1 MRKRDIAFGLGLMM
15 MAVSLSACSGAG
27 KNSATE
33 GPTAVEAT
41 DGTGKNPGT
50 DGDASGNG
58 QGTGQDAAG
67 SGQNAGKD
75 ASKNG
80 QGAGQN
86 ASGDAAGKQDG
97 TGADA
102 SGNGTGASGDAQG
115 VQHIPLTVA
124 EYSLSATKPDSYATM
139 ALCDYFTLE
148 LDAETAKQYPA
159 LQRALL
165 QEAKDETA
173 HAQKSIAELSTEYQ
187 ELTADWSE
195 YEGHMSESVKPHVM
209 RADSRIVSVLC
220 NFEDYHGGAHGYY
233 YSYGLNYDVAS
244 GRELKLSD
252 VVSKKDKFIELVRDK
267 FEEKYANDTY
277 MLTNAGEYLAT
288 LGDEEYASTP
298 WIMDSESITLFFAP
312 YVLGTYA
319 DGAQEV
325 SIYFDE
331 APELFTAKYLD
342 TCAEYVI
349 PLLPARS
356 YEVNAGDGKRVAVDV
371 GFNYNDEY
379 GSYTREYAIGNAR
392 IRPESYS
399 YSSDSY
405 IVVAGGKHYIYTF
418 ASAENDYSMLEVV
431 DVEAKSLDES
441 RTENAGLGGVD
452 YTWDEG
458 DSYDTSCLR
467 GPAFTDPADISL
479 SRRLEVLGTTN
490 GYRSCHVGAD
500 GYPAANDELYTI
512 ITSFAIRAKKD
523 LKLDVVDASGKKT
536 GTKTVPAGTYL
547 FDMRTDGES
556 FVDLQTIDASAL
568 GINDE
573 SEWKYFQIADRSTDH
588 IDLTKPIYRVHVDLS
603 DGWPHHVNGVE
614 EDSLFE
620 GIMYAG

>member
-1 MRKRDIAFGLGLMM
+1 
-15 MAVSLSACSGAG
+15 
-27 KNSATE
+27 
-33 GPTAVEAT
+33 
-41 DGTGKNPGT
+41 
-50 DGDASGNG
+50 
-58 QGTGQDAAG
+58 
-67 SGQNAGKD
+67 
-75 ASKNG
+75 
-80 QGAGQN
+80 
-86 ASGDAAGKQDG
+86 
-97 TGADA
+97 
-102 SGNGTGASGDAQG
+102 
-115 VQHIPLTVA
+115 
-124 EYSLSATKPDSYATM
+124 
-139 ALCDYFTLE
+139 
-148 LDAETAKQYPA
+148 
-159 LQRALL
+159 
-165 QEAKDETA
+165 
-173 HAQKSIAELSTEYQ
+173 
-187 ELTADWSE
+187 
-195 YEGHMSESVKPHVM
+195 MSESVKPHVM

-220 NFEDYHGGAHGYY
+220 SFEDYHGGAHGYY
-233 YSYGLNYDVAS
+233 YTYGRNYDVAS

-252 VVSKKDKFIELVRDK
+252 VVSKKDKFIGLVRDK
-267 FEEKYANDTY
+267 FEEKYANDSY
-277 MLTNAGEYLAT
+277 MLTNAGEYLSS
-288 LGDEEYASTP
+288 LGEEEYASTP

-342 TCAEYVI
+342 TCADYVI

-356 YEVNAGDGKRVAVDV
+356 YEANAVDGKRVAIDVD
-371 GFNYNDEY
+371 FDYNDEY
-379 GSYTREYAIGNAR
+379 GSYAREYVIGNTR
-392 IRPESYS
+392 IRPEGYS

-405 IVVAGGKHYIYTF
+405 IVVAGGKHYLYTF
-418 ASAENDYSMLEVV
+418 SSAENDYSMLEVV
-431 DVEAKSLDES
+431 DVDTKSLDES

-467 GPAFTDPADISL
+467 GPAFTDPSDVAL

-500 GYPAANDELYTI
+500 GYPAANDEFYTI
-512 ITSFAIRAKKD
+512 LTSFAIRAKKD

-547 FDMRTDGES
+547 FDMRTDGET
-556 FVDLQTIDASAL
+556 FVDLQTIDAAAL

-588 IDLTKPIYRVHVDLS
+588 IDLTKPIYRVHIDHS
-603 DGWPHHVNGVE
+603 DGWPYHVNGVE

>member
-41 DGTGKNPGT
+41 DATGKTPG
-50 DGDASGNG
+50 ANE
-58 QGTGQDAAG
+58 
-67 SGQNAGKD
+67 D

-80 QGAGQN
+80 QDAAGDSTGKTPGSGNDTSGNGQD
-86 ASGDAAGKQDG
+86 ASGNTTGKQDG
-97 TGADA
+97 TGTDA
-102 SGNGTGASGDAQG
+102 SGQGTGASGTEQG

-139 ALCDYFTLE
+139 AQCDYFTLE

-159 LQRALL
+159 LQRALV
-165 QEAKDETA
+165 QAAKDETA
-173 HAQKSIAELSTEYQ
+173 HAQKSIAELSAEYQ

-195 YEGHMSESVKPHVM
+195 YEGYMTEAVKPHVM

-220 NFEDYHGGAHGYY
+220 NFQDYHGGAHGYY

-252 VVSKKDKFIELVRDK
+252 VVSKKEKFIELVRDK

-277 MLTNAGEYLAT
+277 MLTNAGEYLSS

-371 GFNYNDEY
+371 DFDYNDQY
-379 GSYTREYAIGNAR
+379 GSYTREYVIGNAR

-431 DVEAKSLDES
+431 DVAAKSLDES
-441 RTENAGLGGVD
+441 RTENAGLGGVN

-458 DSYDTSCLR
+458 SDYDTSCLR
-467 GPAFTDPADISL
+467 GPAFTDPSDVAL

-573 SEWKYFQIADRSTDH
+573 NEWKYFQIADRSTDH
-588 IDLTKPIYRVHVDLS
+588 INLTKPIYRVHIDHS
-603 DGWPHHVNGVE
+603 DGWPYHVNGVE

>member
-15 MAVSLSACSGAG
+15 MAISLSACSGSA
-27 KNSATE
+27 KNPTATE
-33 GPTAVEAT
+33 GPMAVEAT
-41 DGTGKNPGT
+41 DATGKNPGADEDASKHGQDAAGDST
-50 DGDASGNG
+50 GKTPGSGNDASGNG
-58 QGTGQDAAG
+58 QDAAG
-67 SGQNAGKD
+67 D
-75 ASKNG
+75 TT
-80 QGAGQN
+80 
-86 ASGDAAGKQDG
+86 GKQDG
-97 TGADA
+97 TGTDA
-102 SGNGTGASGDAQG
+102 SGQGDVQG

-124 EYSLSATKPDSYATM
+124 ERSLSACKPDSYATM
-139 ALCDYFTLE
+139 AQCDYFTLE

-159 LQRALL
+159 LQRALV
-165 QEAKDETA
+165 QAAKDETA

-187 ELTADWSE
+187 ELTADWSD

-233 YSYGLNYDVAS
+233 YTYGLNYDAAS

-431 DVEAKSLDES
+431 DVDTKSLDES

-467 GPAFTDPADISL
+467 GPAFTDPSDVAL

-500 GYPAANDELYTI
+500 GYPAANDEFYTI
-512 ITSFAIRAKKD
+512 LTSFAIRAKKD
-523 LKLDVVDASGKKT
+523 LKLDVVDAGGKKT
-536 GTKTVPAGTYL
+536 GTKNVPAGTYL
-547 FDMRTDGES
+547 FDMRTDGET

-588 IDLTKPIYRVHVDLS
+588 INLTKPIYRVHIDHS
-603 DGWPHHVNGVE
+603 DGWPFHVNGVE

>member
-15 MAVSLSACSGAG
+15 MAISLLACAKSE
-27 KNSATE
+27 KNPTATE

-41 DGTGKNPGT
+41 DATGKNPGADEDASKNGQDAAGDSAGKT
-50 DGDASGNG
+50 PGSGNDASGNG
-58 QGTGQDAAG
+58 QE
-67 SGQNAGKD
+67 
-75 ASKNG
+75 
-80 QGAGQN
+80 
-86 ASGDAAGKQDG
+86 ASGDTTGKQDG
-97 TGADA
+97 TSA
-102 SGNGTGASGDAQG
+102 SVQGSDEQG

-139 ALCDYFTLE
+139 AQCDYFTLE

-159 LQRALL
+159 LQRALV
-165 QEAKDETA
+165 QVAKDETA

-187 ELTADWSE
+187 ELTADWSD

-252 VVSKKDKFIELVRDK
+252 VVSKKEKFIELVRDK
-267 FEEKYANDTY
+267 FEEKYANDSY
-277 MLTNAGEYLAT
+277 MLTNAGEYLSS

-356 YEVNAGDGKRVAVDV
+356 YEANAGGGKRVAIDVD
-371 GFNYNDEY
+371 FDYNDEY
-379 GSYTREYAIGNAR
+379 GSYAREYVIGNTR
-392 IRPESYS
+392 IRPEGYS

-405 IVVAGGKHYIYTF
+405 IVVAGGKHYLYTF
-418 ASAENDYSMLEVV
+418 SSAENDYSMLEVV
-431 DVEAKSLDES
+431 DVDTKSLDES
-441 RTENAGLGGVD
+441 RTENAGLGDVD

-467 GPAFTDPADISL
+467 GPAFTDPSDVAL

-573 SEWKYFQIADRSTDH
+573 SEWKYFQIADRSTEH
-588 IDLTKPIYRVHVDLS
+588 INLAKPIYRVHIDHS
-603 DGWPHHVNGVE
+603 DGWPYHVNGVE

>member
-41 DGTGKNPGT
+41 DATGKTPGADEDASKNGQDAAGDST
-50 DGDASGNG
+50 GKTPGSGNDASGNG
-58 QGTGQDAAG
+58 QD
-67 SGQNAGKD
+67 
-75 ASKNG
+75 
-80 QGAGQN
+80 
-86 ASGDAAGKQDG
+86 ASGDTAGKQDG
-97 TGADA
+97 A
-102 SGNGTGASGDAQG
+102 GTSLQGSDEQG

-139 ALCDYFTLE
+139 AQCDYFTLE

-159 LQRALL
+159 LQRALV

-195 YEGHMSESVKPHVM
+195 YEGYMTETVKPHVM

-356 YEVNAGDGKRVAVDV
+356 YEANAGGGKRVAVDV
-371 GFNYNDEY
+371 DFDYNDEY
-379 GSYTREYAIGNAR
+379 GSYAREYVIGNTR
-392 IRPESYS
+392 IRPEGYS

-405 IVVAGGKHYIYTF
+405 IVVAGGKHYLYTF
-418 ASAENDYSMLEVV
+418 SSAENDYSMLEVV
-431 DVEAKSLDES
+431 DVDTKSLDES

-452 YTWDEG
+452 YTWNEG
-458 DSYDTSCLR
+458 DDYDESCLR

-512 ITSFAIRAKKD
+512 LTSFAIRAKKD

-573 SEWKYFQIADRSTDH
+573 SEWKYFQIADRSTNH
-588 IDLTKPIYRVHVDLS
+588 IDLTKPIYRVHIDHS
-603 DGWPHHVNGVE
+603 DGWPYHVNGVE

>member
-15 MAVSLSACSGAG
+15 MAISLSACSGSK
-27 KNSATE
+27 KNPAATE

-41 DGTGKNPGT
+41 DAANAMGKNLGADEDASNDGAGAGPDASGGTTGKNQGSRT
-50 DGDASGNG
+50 DASGNG
-58 QGTGQDAAG
+58 QDAAG
-67 SGQNAGKD
+67 D
-75 ASKNG
+75 TT
-80 QGAGQN
+80 
-86 ASGDAAGKQDG
+86 GKQDDTSVQG
-97 TGADA
+97 SDE
-102 SGNGTGASGDAQG
+102 QG

-139 ALCDYFTLE
+139 AQCDYFTLE

-159 LQRALL
+159 LQRALV
-165 QEAKDETA
+165 QAAKDETA
-173 HAQKSIAELSTEYQ
+173 HAQKSIADLSTEYL
-187 ELTADWSE
+187 ELTAEWSE

-220 NFEDYHGGAHGYY
+220 SFEDYHGGAHGYY

-252 VVSKKDKFIELVRDK
+252 VVSKKAKFIELVRDK
-267 FEEKYANDTY
+267 FEEKYANNSY

-331 APELFTAKYLD
+331 APELFAAKYLD
-342 TCAEYVI
+342 TCADYVI

-356 YEVNAGDGKRVAVDV
+356 YEANAGGGKRVAVDV
-371 GFNYNDEY
+371 DFDYNDEY
-379 GSYTREYAIGNAR
+379 GGYAREYVIGNTR
-392 IRPESYS
+392 IRPEGYS

-405 IVVAGGKHYIYTF
+405 IVVAGGKHYLYTF
-418 ASAENDYSMLEVV
+418 SSAENDHSMLEVV
-431 DVEAKSLDES
+431 DVDTKSLDES

-467 GPAFTDPADISL
+467 GPAFTDPSDVAL

-500 GYPAANDELYTI
+500 GYPAANDEFYTI
-512 ITSFAIRAKKD
+512 LTSFAIRAKKD

-547 FDMRTDGES
+547 FDMRTDGET

-588 IDLTKPIYRVHVDLS
+588 INLTKPIYRAHIDHS
-603 DGWPHHVNGVE
+603 DGWPYHVNGVE

>member
-1 MRKRDIAFGLGLMM
+1 MRKKNIAFGLGLLM
-15 MAVSLSACSGAG
+15 MAISLSACAKSE
-27 KNSATE
+27 KNPTATE

-41 DGTGKNPGT
+41 DAADAT
-50 DGDASGNG
+50 D
-58 QGTGQDAAG
+58 
-67 SGQNAGKD
+67 AGKD
-75 ASKNG
+75 AS
-80 QGAGQN
+80 
-86 ASGDAAGKQDG
+86 GDTTGKQDG
-97 TGADA
+97 TGTGT
-102 SGNGTGASGDAQG
+102 SGQG
-115 VQHIPLTVA
+115 SDEQGMQHIPLTVA

-139 ALCDYFTLE
+139 AQCDYFTLE
-148 LDAETAKQYPA
+148 LDAQTAKQYPA
-159 LQRALL
+159 LQRALV
-165 QEAKDETA
+165 QAAKDETA

-195 YEGHMSESVKPHVM
+195 YEGYMTETVKPHVM

-252 VVSKKDKFIELVRDK
+252 VVTKKDKFIERVRDT
-267 FEEKYANDTY
+267 FEEKYANDSY

-331 APELFTAKYLD
+331 APELFNAKYLD
-342 TCAEYVI
+342 TCADYVI

-356 YEVNAGDGKRVAVDV
+356 YETNAGGGKRVAVDV
-371 GFNYNDEY
+371 EFDYNDEY
-379 GSYTREYAIGNAR
+379 GSYAREYVIGNTR
-392 IRPESYS
+392 IRPEGYS

-405 IVVAGGKHYIYTF
+405 IVVAGGKHYLYTF
-418 ASAENDYSMLEVV
+418 SSAENDYSMLEVV
-431 DVEAKSLDES
+431 DVDTKSLDES

-452 YTWDEG
+452 YTWNEG

-467 GPAFTDPADISL
+467 GPAFTDPSDVAL

-500 GYPAANDELYTI
+500 GYPAANDGFYTI
-512 ITSFAIRAKKD
+512 STSFAIRAKKD
-523 LKLDVVDASGKKT
+523 LKLDVVDASGTKT
-536 GTKTVPAGTYL
+536 GTKTIPAGTYL
-547 FDMRTDGES
+547 FDMRTDSET

-568 GINDE
+568 EINDE
-573 SEWKYFQIADRSTDH
+573 SDWKYFRIADRSTDH
-588 IDLTKPIYRVHVDLS
+588 IDLTKPIYRVHVDQS
-603 DGWPHHVNGVE
+603 AGWPFLANGVE

>member
-1 MRKRDIAFGLGLMM
+1 MRKRDIAFGLGLLM
-15 MAVSLSACSGAG
+15 MAISLSACSGAG

-41 DGTGKNPGT
+41 DGTGKTPGA
-50 DGDASGNG
+50 DE
-58 QGTGQDAAG
+58 
-67 SGQNAGKD
+67 D

-80 QGAGQN
+80 QDAAGDSTGKTPGSGNDASDTGQD

-97 TGADA
+97 TGTDA
-102 SGNGTGASGDAQG
+102 SGQGTGASGDEQG

-148 LDAETAKQYPA
+148 LDTETAKQYPA
-159 LQRALL
+159 LQRALV

-277 MLTNAGEYLAT
+277 MLMNAGEYLAT

-371 GFNYNDEY
+371 GFDYNDEY

-431 DVEAKSLDES
+431 DVDTKSLDES

-452 YTWDEG
+452 YTWNEG

-588 IDLTKPIYRVHVDLS
+588 IDLTKPIYRVHIDLS

>member
-15 MAVSLSACSGAG
+15 MAISLSACSGSK
-27 KNSATE
+27 KNPAATE

-41 DGTGKNPGT
+41 DAANAMGKNLGADEDASNDGAGAGPDASGGTTGKNQGSRT
-50 DGDASGNG
+50 DASGNG
-58 QGTGQDAAG
+58 QDAAG
-67 SGQNAGKD
+67 D
-75 ASKNG
+75 TT
-80 QGAGQN
+80 
-86 ASGDAAGKQDG
+86 GKQDDTSVQG
-97 TGADA
+97 SDE
-102 SGNGTGASGDAQG
+102 QG

-139 ALCDYFTLE
+139 AQCDYFTLE

-159 LQRALL
+159 LQRALV
-165 QEAKDETA
+165 QAAKDETA
-173 HAQKSIAELSTEYQ
+173 HAQKSIADLSTEYQ
-187 ELTADWSE
+187 ELTAEWSE

-220 NFEDYHGGAHGYY
+220 SFEDYHGGAHGYY

-252 VVSKKDKFIELVRDK
+252 VVSKKAKFIELVRDK
-267 FEEKYANDTY
+267 FEEKYANNSY

-331 APELFTAKYLD
+331 APELFDAKYLD
-342 TCAEYVI
+342 TCADYVI

-356 YEVNAGDGKRVAVDV
+356 YEANAGGGKRVAVDV
-371 GFNYNDEY
+371 DFDYNDEY
-379 GSYTREYAIGNAR
+379 GGYAREYVIGNTR
-392 IRPESYS
+392 IRPEGYS

-405 IVVAGGKHYIYTF
+405 IVVAGGKHYLYTF
-418 ASAENDYSMLEVV
+418 SSAENDYSMLEVV
-431 DVEAKSLDES
+431 DVDTKSLDES

-467 GPAFTDPADISL
+467 GPAFTDPSDVAL

-500 GYPAANDELYTI
+500 GYPAANDEFYTI
-512 ITSFAIRAKKD
+512 LTSFAIRAKKD

-536 GTKTVPAGTYL
+536 GTKNVPAGTYL
-547 FDMRTDGES
+547 FDMRTDGET
-556 FVDLQTIDASAL
+556 FVDLQTIDASVL

-588 IDLTKPIYRVHVDLS
+588 INLTKPIYRVHIDHS
-603 DGWPHHVNGVE
+603 DGWPYHVNGVE

>member
-15 MAVSLSACSGAG
+15 MVISLPACAKSE
-27 KNSATE
+27 KNPAATE

-41 DGTGKNPGT
+41 DAADAMGKNLGADEDASNDGAGAGPDASGGTTGKNQGSGT
-50 DGDASGNG
+50 DASGNG
-58 QGTGQDAAG
+58 QDAAG
-67 SGQNAGKD
+67 D
-75 ASKNG
+75 TT
-80 QGAGQN
+80 
-86 ASGDAAGKQDG
+86 GKQDG
-97 TGADA
+97 TGTDA
-102 SGNGTGASGDAQG
+102 SGQGDAQG

-139 ALCDYFTLE
+139 AQCDYFTLE

-159 LQRALL
+159 LQRALV
-165 QEAKDETA
+165 QAAKDETA
-173 HAQKSIAELSTEYQ
+173 HAQKSIAELSAEYQ

-195 YEGHMSESVKPHVM
+195 YEGYMTETVKPHVM

-220 NFEDYHGGAHGYY
+220 NFQDYHGGAHGYY

-252 VVSKKDKFIELVRDK
+252 VVLKKEKFIELVRDK
-267 FEEKYANDTY
+267 FEEKYANDSY
-277 MLTNAGEYLAT
+277 MLTNAGEYLSS

-331 APELFTAKYLD
+331 APELFAAKYLD
-342 TCAEYVI
+342 TCADYVI

-356 YEVNAGDGKRVAVDV
+356 YEANAGGGKRVAVDV
-371 GFNYNDEY
+371 DFDYNDEY
-379 GSYTREYAIGNAR
+379 GGYAREYVIGNTR
-392 IRPESYS
+392 IRPEGYS

-405 IVVAGGKHYIYTF
+405 IVVAGGKHYLYTF
-418 ASAENDYSMLEVV
+418 SSAENDYSMLEVV
-431 DVEAKSLDES
+431 DVDTKSLDES

-467 GPAFTDPADISL
+467 GPAFTDPSDVAL

-547 FDMRTDGES
+547 FDMRTDGET

-588 IDLTKPIYRVHVDLS
+588 INLTKPIYRVHIDHS
-603 DGWPHHVNGVE
+603 DGWPYHVNGVE

>member
-15 MAVSLSACSGAG
+15 MAISLSACSGAG

-41 DGTGKNPGT
+41 DGTGKTPGADEDASKKGQDAAGDSAGKT
-50 DGDASGNG
+50 PGSGNDASGNG
-58 QGTGQDAAG
+58 QDATGD
-67 SGQNAGKD
+67 D
-75 ASKNG
+75 T
-80 QGAGQN
+80 
-86 ASGDAAGKQDG
+86 GKQDG
-97 TGADA
+97 TGASVQGSDE
-102 SGNGTGASGDAQG
+102 QG

-139 ALCDYFTLE
+139 AQCDYFTLE

-159 LQRALL
+159 LQRALV
-165 QEAKDETA
+165 QMEKDETA
-173 HAQKSIAELSTEYQ
+173 RAQKSIADLSTEYQ
-187 ELTADWSE
+187 ELTANLSD

-252 VVSKKDKFIELVRDK
+252 VVSKKEKFIELVRDK

-331 APELFTAKYLD
+331 APEFFDAKYLD
-342 TCAEYVI
+342 TCADYVI

-356 YEVNAGDGKRVAVDV
+356 YEANAGAGKRVAIDVD
-371 GFNYNDEY
+371 FDYNDEY
-379 GSYTREYAIGNAR
+379 GGYAREYVIGNTR
-392 IRPESYS
+392 IRPEGYS

-405 IVVAGGKHYIYTF
+405 IVVAGGKHYLYTF
-418 ASAENDYSMLEVV
+418 SSAENDYSMLEVV
-431 DVEAKSLDES
+431 DVDTKSLDES

-490 GYRSCHVGAD
+490 GYRSYHVGAD
-500 GYPAANDELYTI
+500 GYPAANDEFYTI
-512 ITSFAIRAKKD
+512 LTSFAIRAKKD
-523 LKLDVVDASGKKT
+523 LKLDVVDANGKKT

-573 SEWKYFQIADRSTDH
+573 SEWKYFQIPDRSTDH
-588 IDLTKPIYRVHVDLS
+588 IDLTKPIYRVHIDHS
-603 DGWPHHVNGVE
+603 DGWPYHVNGVE

>member
-15 MAVSLSACSGAG
+15 MAISLSACSGSE
-27 KNSATE
+27 KNPTATE

-41 DGTGKNPGT
+41 GTADATGKNSGA
-50 DGDASGNG
+50 DADASNDGSS
-58 QGTGQDAAG
+58 TGQ
-67 SGQNAGKD
+67 D

-80 QGAGQN
+80 PGTAQD
-86 ASGDAAGKQDG
+86 ASGDTTGKQDG
-97 TGADA
+97 TGTDA
-102 SGNGTGASGDAQG
+102 SGQG
-115 VQHIPLTVA
+115 SDEQAVQHIPLTVA

-159 LQRALL
+159 LQRALV

-252 VVSKKDKFIELVRDK
+252 VVSKKDKFIGLVRDK
-267 FEEKYANDTY
+267 FEEKYANDSY
-277 MLTNAGEYLAT
+277 MLTNAGEYLSS

-371 GFNYNDEY
+371 DFDYNDEY
-379 GSYTREYAIGNAR
+379 GSYAREYVIGNTR
-392 IRPESYS
+392 IRPEGYS

-405 IVVAGGKHYIYTF
+405 IVVAGGKHYLYTF
-418 ASAENDYSMLEVV
+418 SSAENDYSMLEVV
-431 DVEAKSLDES
+431 DVDTKSLDES

-458 DSYDTSCLR
+458 DSYDASCLR

-588 IDLTKPIYRVHVDLS
+588 IDLTKPIYRVHIDHS
-603 DGWPHHVNGVE
+603 DGWPFHVNGVE

>member
-15 MAVSLSACSGAG
+15 MAISLSACSGSK
-27 KNSATE
+27 KNPAATE

-41 DGTGKNPGT
+41 DAANAMGKNLGADEDASNDGAGAGPDASGGTTGKNQGSGT
-50 DGDASGNG
+50 DASGNG
-58 QGTGQDAAG
+58 QDAAG
-67 SGQNAGKD
+67 D
-75 ASKNG
+75 TT
-80 QGAGQN
+80 
-86 ASGDAAGKQDG
+86 GKQDG
-97 TGADA
+97 TGTDA
-102 SGNGTGASGDAQG
+102 SGQGDAQG

-139 ALCDYFTLE
+139 AQCDYFTLE

-159 LQRALL
+159 LQRALV
-165 QEAKDETA
+165 QAAKDETA
-173 HAQKSIAELSTEYQ
+173 HAQKSIADLSTEYQ
-187 ELTADWSE
+187 ELTAEWSE

-220 NFEDYHGGAHGYY
+220 SFEDYHGGAHGYY

-252 VVSKKDKFIELVRDK
+252 VVSKKAKFIELVRDK
-267 FEEKYANDTY
+267 FEEKYANNSY

-331 APELFTAKYLD
+331 APELFAAKYLD
-342 TCAEYVI
+342 TCADYVI

-356 YEVNAGDGKRVAVDV
+356 YEANAGDGKRVAIDVD
-371 GFNYNDEY
+371 FDYNDEY
-379 GSYTREYAIGNAR
+379 GGYAREYVIGNTR
-392 IRPESYS
+392 IRPEGYS

-405 IVVAGGKHYIYTF
+405 IVVAGGKHYLYTF
-418 ASAENDYSMLEVV
+418 SSAENDYSMLEVV
-431 DVEAKSLDES
+431 DVDTKSLDES

-467 GPAFTDPADISL
+467 GPAFTDPSDVAL

-500 GYPAANDELYTI
+500 GYPAANDEFYTI
-512 ITSFAIRAKKD
+512 LTSFAIRAKKD

-547 FDMRTDGES
+547 FDMRTDGET

-588 IDLTKPIYRVHVDLS
+588 INLTKPIYRVHIDHS
-603 DGWPHHVNGVE
+603 DGWPYHVNGVE

>member
-15 MAVSLSACSGAG
+15 MAISLSACSGSK
-27 KNSATE
+27 KNPAATE

-41 DGTGKNPGT
+41 DAANATEKNSGADEDASPKGPGAVN
-50 DGDASGNG
+50 DASGNG
-58 QGTGQDAAG
+58 QDAAG
-67 SGQNAGKD
+67 D
-75 ASKNG
+75 TT
-80 QGAGQN
+80 
-86 ASGDAAGKQDG
+86 GKQDG
-97 TGADA
+97 TGTDA
-102 SGNGTGASGDAQG
+102 SGQG

-124 EYSLSATKPDSYATM
+124 ERSLSACKPDSYATM
-139 ALCDYFTLE
+139 AQCDYFTLE

-159 LQRALL
+159 LQRALV
-165 QEAKDETA
+165 QAAKDETA

-187 ELTADWSE
+187 ELTADWSD

-233 YSYGLNYDVAS
+233 YTYGLNYDAAS

-252 VVSKKDKFIELVRDK
+252 VVSKKDKFIGLVRDK
-267 FEEKYANDTY
+267 FEEKYANDSY

-288 LGDEEYASTP
+288 LGEEEYASTP

-331 APELFTAKYLD
+331 APELFAAKYLD
-342 TCAEYVI
+342 TCADYVI

-356 YEVNAGDGKRVAVDV
+356 YETNAGDGKRVAIDVD
-371 GFNYNDEY
+371 FDYNDEY
-379 GSYTREYAIGNAR
+379 GSYAREYVIGNTR
-392 IRPESYS
+392 IRPEGYS

-405 IVVAGGKHYIYTF
+405 IVVAGGKHYLYTF
-418 ASAENDYSMLEVV
+418 SSAENDYSMLEVV
-431 DVEAKSLDES
+431 DVDTKSLDES

-467 GPAFTDPADISL
+467 GPAFTDPSDVAL

-500 GYPAANDELYTI
+500 GYPAANDEFYTI
-512 ITSFAIRAKKD
+512 LTSFAIRAKKD

-536 GTKTVPAGTYL
+536 GTKNVPAGTYL
-547 FDMRTDGES
+547 FDMRTDGET

-588 IDLTKPIYRVHVDLS
+588 INLTKPIYRVHIDHS
-603 DGWPHHVNGVE
+603 DGWPYHVNGVE

>member
-15 MAVSLSACSGAG
+15 MAISLPACSGAG
-27 KNSATE
+27 KNSATD

-41 DGTGKNPGT
+41 DATGKNPGADEDASKNGQDAAGDST
-50 DGDASGNG
+50 GKTPGSGNDASGNG
-58 QGTGQDAAG
+58 QD
-67 SGQNAGKD
+67 
-75 ASKNG
+75 
-80 QGAGQN
+80 
-86 ASGDAAGKQDG
+86 ASGDTTGKQDG
-97 TGADA
+97 TGTDA
-102 SGNGTGASGDAQG
+102 SGQGSDEQG

-139 ALCDYFTLE
+139 AQCDYFTLE

-159 LQRALL
+159 LQRALV
-165 QEAKDETA
+165 QAAKDETA

-195 YEGHMSESVKPHVM
+195 YEGHMTETVKPHVM

-252 VVSKKDKFIELVRDK
+252 VVSKKEKFIELVRDK
-267 FEEKYANDTY
+267 FEEKYANDSY
-277 MLTNAGEYLAT
+277 MLTNAGEYLSS

-356 YEVNAGDGKRVAVDV
+356 YEANAGDGKRVAVDV
-371 GFNYNDEY
+371 DFDYNDVY
-379 GSYTREYAIGNAR
+379 GSYTREYTIGNAR

-431 DVEAKSLDES
+431 DVDTKSLDES

-452 YTWDEG
+452 YTWNEG

-467 GPAFTDPADISL
+467 GPAFTDPSDIAL

-588 IDLTKPIYRVHVDLS
+588 IDLTKPIYRVHIDHS
-603 DGWPHHVNGVE
+603 DGWPYHVNGVE

>member
-15 MAVSLSACSGAG
+15 MAISLPACAKSG

-41 DGTGKNPGT
+41 DATGKAPGA
-50 DGDASGNG
+50 DE
-58 QGTGQDAAG
+58 
-67 SGQNAGKD
+67 D

-80 QGAGQN
+80 QDAAGDSTGKTPGSGQD
-86 ASGDAAGKQDG
+86 ASGDTTGKQDG
-97 TGADA
+97 TSVQGSDE
-102 SGNGTGASGDAQG
+102 QG

-139 ALCDYFTLE
+139 AQCDYFTLE

-159 LQRALL
+159 LQRALV

-173 HAQKSIAELSTEYQ
+173 HAQKSIADLSTEYQ

-252 VVSKKDKFIELVRDK
+252 VVSKKEKFIELVRDK

-277 MLTNAGEYLAT
+277 MLTNAGEYLAS

-371 GFNYNDEY
+371 GFDYNDEY
-379 GSYTREYAIGNAR
+379 GSYAREYVIGNTR
-392 IRPESYS
+392 IRPEGYS

-405 IVVAGGKHYIYTF
+405 IVVAGGKHYLYTF
-418 ASAENDYSMLEVV
+418 SSAENDYSMLEVV
-431 DVEAKSLDES
+431 DVDTKSLDES

-452 YTWDEG
+452 YTWNEG
-458 DSYDTSCLR
+458 DDYDESCLR

-490 GYRSCHVGAD
+490 SYRSCHVGAD

-512 ITSFAIRAKKD
+512 LTSFAIRAKKD

-573 SEWKYFQIADRSTDH
+573 SEWKYFQIADRSTNH
-588 IDLTKPIYRVHVDLS
+588 IDLTKPIYRVHIDHS
-603 DGWPHHVNGVE
+603 DGWPYHVNGVE

>member
-15 MAVSLSACSGAG
+15 MAISLSACSGSK
-27 KNSATE
+27 KNPAATE

-41 DGTGKNPGT
+41 EAADATGKNPGADADASNDRSSAGQDASGDT
-50 DGDASGNG
+50 TGKNPGSGTDASGNG
-58 QGTGQDAAG
+58 QDAAG
-67 SGQNAGKD
+67 D
-75 ASKNG
+75 TT
-80 QGAGQN
+80 
-86 ASGDAAGKQDG
+86 GKQDG
-97 TGADA
+97 TGTDA
-102 SGNGTGASGDAQG
+102 SGQGDAQG

-124 EYSLSATKPDSYATM
+124 ERSLSACKPDSYATM
-139 ALCDYFTLE
+139 AQCDYFTLE

-159 LQRALL
+159 LQRALV
-165 QEAKDETA
+165 QAAKDETA
-173 HAQKSIAELSTEYQ
+173 HAQKSIADLSTEYQ
-187 ELTADWSE
+187 ELTADWSD

-233 YSYGLNYDVAS
+233 YTYGLNYDAAS

-252 VVSKKDKFIELVRDK
+252 VVSKKDKFIGLVRDK
-267 FEEKYANDTY
+267 FEEK
-277 MLTNAGEYLAT
+277 
-288 LGDEEYASTP
+288 YASTP

-331 APELFTAKYLD
+331 APELFDAKYLD
-342 TCAEYVI
+342 TCADYVI

-356 YEVNAGDGKRVAVDV
+356 YEANAGDGKRVAIDVD
-371 GFNYNDEY
+371 FDYNDEY
-379 GSYTREYAIGNAR
+379 GSYAREYVIGNTR
-392 IRPESYS
+392 IRPEGYS

-405 IVVAGGKHYIYTF
+405 IVVAGGKHYLYTF
-418 ASAENDYSMLEVV
+418 SSAENDYSMLEVV
-431 DVEAKSLDES
+431 DVDTKSLDES

-467 GPAFTDPADISL
+467 GPAFTDPSDVAL

-500 GYPAANDELYTI
+500 GYPAANDEFYTI
-512 ITSFAIRAKKD
+512 LTSFAIRAKKD

-536 GTKTVPAGTYL
+536 GTKNVPAGTYL
-547 FDMRTDGES
+547 FDMRTDGET

-588 IDLTKPIYRVHVDLS
+588 INLTKPIYRVHVDHS
-603 DGWPHHVNGVE
+603 DGWPYHVNGVE

>member
-41 DGTGKNPGT
+41 DATGKTPGADEDASKNGQDAAGDST
-50 DGDASGNG
+50 GKTPGSGNDASGNG
-58 QGTGQDAAG
+58 QD
-67 SGQNAGKD
+67 
-75 ASKNG
+75 
-80 QGAGQN
+80 
-86 ASGDAAGKQDG
+86 ASGDTAGKQDG
-97 TGADA
+97 A
-102 SGNGTGASGDAQG
+102 GTSLQGSDEQG

-139 ALCDYFTLE
+139 AQCDYFTLE

-159 LQRALL
+159 LQRALV
-165 QEAKDETA
+165 QAAKDETA
-173 HAQKSIAELSTEYQ
+173 HAQKSIAELSAEYQ

-195 YEGHMSESVKPHVM
+195 YEGYMTETVKPHVM

-220 NFEDYHGGAHGYY
+220 NFQDYHGGAHGYY

-356 YEVNAGDGKRVAVDV
+356 YEANAGGGKRVAIDVD
-371 GFNYNDEY
+371 FDYNDEY
-379 GSYTREYAIGNAR
+379 GSYAREYVIGNTR
-392 IRPESYS
+392 IRPEGYS

-431 DVEAKSLDES
+431 DVDTKSLDES

-467 GPAFTDPADISL
+467 GPAFTDPADIAL

-536 GTKTVPAGTYL
+536 GTKNVPAGTYL

-588 IDLTKPIYRVHVDLS
+588 IDLTKPIYRVHIDHS

>member
-15 MAVSLSACSGAG
+15 MAISLPACAKSE
-27 KNSATE
+27 KNPTATE

-41 DGTGKNPGT
+41 DATGKNPGV
-50 DGDASGNG
+50 DE
-58 QGTGQDAAG
+58 
-67 SGQNAGKD
+67 D

-80 QGAGQN
+80 QD
-86 ASGDAAGKQDG
+86 ASGDTTGKQDG
-97 TGADA
+97 TGASLQGSDE
-102 SGNGTGASGDAQG
+102 QG

-139 ALCDYFTLE
+139 AQCDYFTLE

-159 LQRALL
+159 LQRALV
-165 QEAKDETA
+165 QAAKDETA
-173 HAQKSIAELSTEYQ
+173 HAQKSIADLSTEYQ

-195 YEGHMSESVKPHVM
+195 YEGYMTETVKPHVM

-220 NFEDYHGGAHGYY
+220 NFQDYHGGAHGYY

-252 VVSKKDKFIELVRDK
+252 VVLKKEKFIELVRDK
-267 FEEKYANDTY
+267 FEEKYANDSY
-277 MLTNAGEYLAT
+277 MLTNAGEYLSS

-371 GFNYNDEY
+371 DFDYNDQY
-379 GSYTREYAIGNAR
+379 GSYTREYVIGNAR

-431 DVEAKSLDES
+431 DVAAKSLDES
-441 RTENAGLGGVD
+441 RTENAGLGGVN

-458 DSYDTSCLR
+458 SDYDTSCLR
-467 GPAFTDPADISL
+467 GPAFTDPSDVAL

-536 GTKTVPAGTYL
+536 GTKTVPVGTYL

-573 SEWKYFQIADRSTDH
+573 SEWKYFQIANRSTDH
-588 IDLTKPIYRVHVDLS
+588 IDLTKPIYRVHIDLS